1 MKKIISLFIAFA
13 CTVTLAY
20 SQPEKGTRTEGVRI
34 YSIGVSE
41 SMDSHDM
48 NEMLIQY
55 QDEMAST
62 RRGVISDIFLSYRSS
77 AARKAGSVIDVVID
91 AGINELTELVRDH
104 RKDWQMAVQ
113 RESKFSRD
121 LKMNNEISDFYHKS
135 STNGALD
142 LQDIAFNG
150 FSCRQYIYRN
160 DEDPLEVFYAQFS
173 LDTTQTGLR
182 RMVNH
187 SKFEVILD
195 SLMFNPFIC
204 ELPND
209 SISDPDLRLGFDF
222 ERRKDLKV
230 SLRTVIKSS
239 WICENM
245 TVVTDQ
251 PVGEF
256 LMEVNIDPKHMND
269 SCFTYCRTNPADAC
283 KERLIRCTG
292 E

>member
-1 MKKIISLFIAFA
+1 MKRIISLLIAFA
-13 CTVTLAY
+13 CTATLAY
-20 SQPEKGTRTEGVRI
+20 SQPEKGTRTEGVRV

-77 AARKAGSVIDVVID
+77 AARKAGSIIDIVID

-104 RKDWQMAVQ
+104 RRDWQMAVQ
-113 RESKFSRD
+113 KESRFSRN
-121 LKMNNEISDFYHKS
+121 LKMDNEISDFYHKS

-160 DEDPLEVFYAQFS
+160 NEEPLEVFYAQFS

-182 RMVNH
+182 RMSFQTTRFLTLICVWALILKEGKI
-187 SKFEVILD
+187 SKSASTL
-195 SLMFNPFIC
+195 L
-204 ELPND
+204 
-209 SISDPDLRLGFDF
+209 
-222 ERRKDLKV
+222 
-230 SLRTVIKSS
+230 
-239 WICENM
+239 
-245 TVVTDQ
+245 
-251 PVGEF
+251 
-256 LMEVNIDPKHMND
+256 
-269 SCFTYCRTNPADAC
+269 
-283 KERLIRCTG
+283 
-292 E
+292 